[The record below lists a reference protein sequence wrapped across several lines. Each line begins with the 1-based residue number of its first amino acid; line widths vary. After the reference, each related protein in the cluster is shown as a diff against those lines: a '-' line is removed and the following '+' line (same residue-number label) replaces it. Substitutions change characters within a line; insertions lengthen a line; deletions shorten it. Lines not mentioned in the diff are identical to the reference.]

1 MNVPRPRLFWVAIA
15 AITATATLSLLPGL
29 LEWLTPQTPE
39 PAVLTSVPSGE
50 RKPDGP
56 RHEYMM
62 TFSAFPPL
70 VRFEVVPAVE
80 VGPRIADDEFVLGA
94 EVGGESRAYPL
105 NMLGKP
111 GSEVVNDSLGGQP
124 IVATFCG
131 LCEAPLV
138 FSRQVNNRTLTFYV
152 SGLAVD
158 SSMLIEDV
166 ETRSGWIQ
174 IEGRAIEGPLQ
185 GKMLDQFPALWI
197 DWKAWRT
204 AHPSTTA
211 VLLSRG
217 SRKYSRTITGKSA
230 ASRAAWLDAMQ
241 WGLARNGQTGSWPFA
256 AMAAH
261 PVIND
266 TFAGLPLLLTFHAD
280 SLSTTAFDRR
290 TNNRVLNFT
299 RRGDKLVDAETRSTW
314 DPLTGRALSGPL
326 AGDRLSPVIGTVST
340 RRAWNAHHPES
351 RAWQSPDLTRE

>member
-1 MNVPRPRLFWVAIA
+1 MPRPRLFWVAIGA
-15 AITATATLSLLPGL
+15 STATATLSLLPGL
-29 LEWLTPQTPE
+29 LERLVPDAPK
-39 PAVLTSVPSGE
+39 PAVSIPAPTGE

-56 RHEYMM
+56 QHEYMM

-70 VRFEVVPAVE
+70 VRFEIVPAGE

-94 EVGGESRAYPL
+94 EVRGEYRAYPL

-131 LCEAPLV
+131 LCEAPLL
-138 FSRQVNNRTLTFYV
+138 FSRQVDDRTLTFYV

-174 IEGRAIEGPLQ
+174 IQGRAVEGPLK
-185 GKMLDQFPALWI
+185 GKKLGQFSAVWI
-197 DWKAWRT
+197 DWKAWRA
-204 AHPSTTA
+204 AHPRTTA

-217 SRKYSRTITGKSA
+217 SRKYSRAIVGKSA
-230 ASRAAWLDAMQ
+230 ASRATWLDAMQ
-241 WGLARNGQTGSWPFA
+241 WGLARNGQIGSWPFA

-261 PVIND
+261 PVVND
-266 TFAGLPLLLTFHAD
+266 SFAGLPLLLTFDAD

-290 TNNRVLNFT
+290 TNGRVLNFA
-299 RRGDKLVDAETRSTW
+299 RHGDKLVDAETGSTW

-326 AGDRLSPVIGTVST
+326 VGHRLSPVSGTVST
-340 RRAWNAHHPES
+340 RRAWNAHYPES
-351 RAWQSPDLTRE
+351 RAWQPPDLTRK

>member
-1 MNVPRPRLFWVAIA
+1 MPRPRLFWVAIA

-29 LEWLTPQTPE
+29 LEWLPFHTPE
-39 PAVLTSVPSGE
+39 SAVIISVPSGE

-70 VRFEVVPAVE
+70 VRFEVVSAKE
-80 VGPRIADDEFVLGA
+80 VGSRIADDEFVLGA
-94 EVGGESRAYPL
+94 EVDGVPRAYPL

-131 LCEAPLV
+131 LCETPLV
-138 FSRQVNNRTLTFYV
+138 FSRQVDDRILTFHV
-152 SGLAVD
+152 SGLAID

-174 IEGRAIEGPLQ
+174 IEGRAVEGPLQ
-185 GKMLDQFPALWI
+185 GKTLGQFPAVWI
-197 DWKAWRT
+197 DWKAWRA

-217 SRKYSRTITGKSA
+217 SRKYSRTIAGKSA

-261 PVIND
+261 PVVND
-266 TFAGLPLLLTFHAD
+266 TFAGLPLLLAFNAD

-290 TNNRVLNFT
+290 TDGRVLNFT
-299 RRGDKLVDAETRSTW
+299 LRGDKLVDVETGSTW
-314 DPLTGRALSGPL
+314 NPLTGRALSGPL
-326 AGDRLSPVIGTVST
+326 AGHRLSPVNGTVST
-340 RRAWNAHHPES
+340 RRAWIAHHPES
-351 RAWQSPDLTRE
+351 RAWPSPDLSRE